1 MRVILYTGKGGVGKT
16 SVSAATSLIAA
27 KQGIKT
33 IVLSTDPAHSLADS
47 FGVTIGG
54 EPVEIQK
61 NLHALE
67 IDVNLEIKN
76 NWEIIRKYL
85 VDVLHSQ
92 GLDEVTA
99 EEMLM
104 FPGMEDLFSLLKIRE
119 FYDEQKYDL
128 AIIDCAPTG
137 NTARMLAMPEAIR
150 WYMDKYFN
158 IEKRI
163 ITAIKPFAEKVT
175 KVPMPDKSVF
185 SSVEDLY
192 RKIDSLREILLDR
205 DITSI
210 RIIANPEK
218 MVLQESQ
225 RALSYFHLFGMQ
237 VDLLIINKI
246 FPKELK
252 DSYFSGWIKKQD
264 EYLKLAKDIFSPLP
278 IIKVPYYNEEVIEVD
293 ALNKLGDTLFEN
305 KDPAAIFYR
314 DEPFII
320 EKKDDFVVMKLKLP
334 NIDKSELSLEK
345 KGDEILLKINNFQRN
360 FALPRSLAIRELIK
374 AKYENDF
381 LKLFFQ

>member
-16 SVSAATSLIAA
+16 SISAATSIAA
-27 KQGIKT
+27 ADQGIKT

-47 FGVTIGG
+47 FGVSIGG
-54 EPVEIQK
+54 EPVEIKK
-61 NLHALE
+61 NLFALE
-67 IDVNLEIKN
+67 IDVNLEIKK
-76 NWEIIRKYL
+76 NWEIVRKYL
-85 VDVLHSQ
+85 VEVLHSQ

-119 FYDEQKYDL
+119 FYDENRYDL

-150 WYMDKYFN
+150 WYMDKYFH

-175 KVPMPDKSVF
+175 KVPMPDNSVF

-192 RKIDSLREILLDR
+192 LKIDSLREILLDR

-246 FPKELK
+246 FPNELK
-252 DSYFSGWIKKQD
+252 DSYFSGWIEKQKD
-264 EYLKLAKDIFSPLP
+264 YLKFARNIFSPLP
-278 IIKVPYYNEEVIEVD
+278 IFEVPYYNEEVVEMD
-293 ALNKLGDTLFEN
+293 ALNRLSQTIF
-305 KDPAAIFYR
+305 KDKNPSDIFYR
-314 DEPFII
+314 D
-320 EKKDDFVVMKLKLP
+320 
-334 NIDKSELSLEK
+334 
-345 KGDEILLKINNFQRN
+345 
-360 FALPRSLAIRELIK
+360 
-374 AKYENDF
+374 
-381 LKLFFQ
+381 